1 MAVIWTTLEV
11 IFLFFF
17 FELPPVDDFIKS
29 KYDEHLEHDQIHNSG
44 SDNKQ
49 NGADKKHD
57 KANQNVEGE
66 SLNCDGSVSISEQ
79 ENTPLLRSDCMN
91 DIQIPETTH
100 RSITPPSQKFTRRA
114 YWLLNG

>member
-29 KYDEHLEHDQIHNSG
+29 KHDEHLEHNQIQNSG
-44 SDNKQ
+44 CDNKQ
-49 NGADKKHD
+49 NEVDEKH
-57 KANQNVEGE
+57 NQDVEEE
-66 SLNCDGSVSISEQ
+66 SLNCDGLVSISEQ
-79 ENTPLLRSDCMN
+79 ENTPLLKTDCMN
-91 DIQIPETTH
+91 DIQIPETT
-100 RSITPPSQKFTRRA
+100 RKSVTPPSQSFIRKA

>member
-1 MAVIWTTLEV
+1 MAVIWTTLEI

-29 KYDEHLEHDQIHNSG
+29 KYDEHLEHDQIQNSS

-49 NGADKKHD
+49 NGVDKKHNTAD
-57 KANQNVEGE
+57 QNVEE
-66 SLNCDGSVSISEQ
+66 NLNCDGSVSISEQ
-79 ENTPLLRSDCMN
+79 ENTPLLRSDRVN
-91 DIQIPETTH
+91 DIQIPAATH
-100 RSITPPSQKFTRRA
+100 RSVTPSSQNFIRRA